1 MAKKHVS
8 IKRAPPPSAFL
19 IHSYRFAKTDDDAV
33 LEKGS
38 CCGGFLFAAG
48 KQVVNLPGGYHDKSE
63 KSSLETVCP

>member
-48 KQVVNLPGGYHDKSE
+48 KQVVNLPGGVS
-63 KSSLETVCP
+63 